1 MASASQPARVRRG
14 VFRFAVYEM
23 DADAGEL
30 RKFGTRIPLQQQP
43 VQILIALLERPGEIV
58 TREELRQLLWPAD
71 IFVDFEHS
79 LNSAVKKL
87 RRALNDDPDT
97 PKFVE
102 TIPRRGYRFV
112 APVTRVDARE
122 PVQKHA
128 PEEALRHARVRW
140 RSLVMVGLAMAAV
153 TGVLLSVRF
162 WPRKVLRGPIASV
175 AVLPLQNLSG
185 NPEQE
190 YFADGLTDA
199 LITDLGKLG
208 KVRVISRTSVMRYKR
223 TNKPLSTI
231 ARELN
236 VDSLVEGTI
245 LRSGNRVRITTQLLR
260 AEPEE
265 HLWAETYERELSD
278 VLQLQDEVSRNI
290 AMQMQ
295 SKFSSVPVTK
305 GEPRLVSAEAYDS
318 YLRGRFFFDKRVESA
333 IQKAISYF
341 QEAIAQ
347 DPNYAPAYS
356 GLADCYTVGWA
367 GELQDRAKGELY
379 ARKAIA
385 LQGDL
390 AEAHASLG
398 VARLYDFDL
407 REAEKELKT
416 AIELNPNY
424 SMAHH
429 WYALHFLTLGHMDE
443 ALRENDT
450 ARQLNPFSVPV
461 NNARIMILVGL
472 RRFDDALA
480 QAETLR
486 EIEDNYAS
494 HLAKAR
500 IYRFKKMYSEALAE
514 EQKSIAL
521 LGDKQRKSDFEEV
534 FGTFKKMGY
543 PAAARMWS
551 ELKVKHYLHP
561 YSASEIAVAAVE
573 AGNND
578 DAVKWLERAYEARDI
593 GQFPLR
599 SSPEFDALRGDTR
612 FRELEARFEGPHSE

>member
-1 MASASQPARVRRG
+1 M
-14 VFRFAVYEM
+14 FRFAVYEI

-43 VQILIALLERPGEIV
+43 VQILTALVERPGEIV

-112 APVTRVDARE
+112 APVTRVHPRE
-122 PVQKHA
+122 AVKKYA
-128 PEEALRHARVRW
+128 SEEVPTHPRLRW
-140 RSLVMVGLAMAAV
+140 RSVAIAGLVVAV
-153 TGVLLSVRF
+153 VAGVLLFLRF
-162 WPRKVLRGPIASV
+162 GPRKVQHGPIESV

-208 KVRVISRTSVMRYKR
+208 RVRVISRTSVMRYKG

-231 ARELN
+231 ARELK

-265 HLWAETYERELSD
+265 HLWAESYERELSD

-295 SKFSSVPVTK
+295 SKFSRGTASP

-318 YLRGRFFFDKRVESA
+318 YLRGRFFFDKRVESS
-333 IQKAISYF
+333 IRKAIAYF
-341 QEAIAQ
+341 QQAIEQ

-367 GELQDRAKGELY
+367 GELQDRGKGELY
-379 ARKAIA
+379 ARQAIA
-385 LQGDL
+385 LQADL

-398 VARLYDFDL
+398 VARLYDFDFH
-407 REAEKELKT
+407 EAEKELKR

-429 WYALHFLTLGHMDE
+429 WYALHFLTLGRMDE
-443 ALRENDT
+443 ALRENDA
-450 ARQLNPFSVPV
+450 ARRLNPFSVPV
-461 NNARIMILVGL
+461 NNARIMILVGM
-472 RRFDDALA
+472 RRYDDALA

-500 IYRFKKMYSEALAE
+500 VYRFKRMYSEAMAE
-514 EQKSIAL
+514 EQKVAEM
-521 LGDKQRKSDFEEV
+521 LGDKQRQSDFEQAAL
-534 FGTFKKMGY
+534 TFTKMGY
-543 PAAARMWS
+543 PAAAKTWAD
-551 ELKVKHYLHP
+551 LKVKHYRHP
-561 YSASEIAVAAVE
+561 YSASEIAIADLD

-578 DAVKWLERAYEARDI
+578 DAVKWLERAYQARDI

-599 SSPEFDALRGDTR
+599 SSPEFDALQSNAR
-612 FRELEARFEGPHSE
+612 FRELEARFEMSVQSDEPRR